1 MAVWTVD
8 TWRIRPGREPH
19 FLQNCRTLSPNALVI
34 YRDLDE
40 PNLFWSPA
48 KWESREALDAWR
60 GGDAYRSTL
69 VNLQEDV
76 SDHVTHLMQDVPRF
90 SPRG

>member
-1 MAVWTVD
+1 M
-8 TWRIRPGREPH
+8 
-19 FLQNCRTLSPNALVI
+19 
-34 YRDLDE
+34 YRDLDD